1 MTPAAWLLAQSA
13 SSSTLNLSRLS
24 RSPCPEV
31 FTRLPFSQ
39 HPSPCSRFRALACDG
54 GWEHN
59 NDQERPKWSCPPEHS
74 SSWEFLSLPSPVF
87 SSSSCQGKIKQDQ
100 SAEREVRRWRVFQLV
115 RAGTQRRLL
124 GGVTSEL

>member
-1 MTPAAWLLAQSA
+1 M
-13 SSSTLNLSRLS
+13 
-24 RSPCPEV
+24 E
-31 FTRLPFSQ
+31 
-39 HPSPCSRFRALACDG
+39 
-54 GWEHN
+54 
-59 NDQERPKWSCPPEHS
+59 
-74 SSWEFLSLPSPVF
+74 LPSRTLLFLGVSFSSFPCAI